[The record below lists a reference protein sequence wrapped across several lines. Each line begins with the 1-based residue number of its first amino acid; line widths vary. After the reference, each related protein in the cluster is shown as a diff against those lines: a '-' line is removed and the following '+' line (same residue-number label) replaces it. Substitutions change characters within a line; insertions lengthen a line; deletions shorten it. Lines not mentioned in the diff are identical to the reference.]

1 MLQALTQYVD
11 LVMHPE
17 RYHGHGKRPPFF
29 EGWYYKMINADRGR
43 RIAIIPGIFLS
54 DDPDKHHAFIQVF
67 DGLSGDATYHRFPAE
82 AFDAARDHF
91 EVRIGANTFT
101 HDRIHLDIADDL
113 RTVQGELRFKNVI
126 GWPVSTVE
134 PGIMGHFGWLSFME
148 CYHGVIGLDHAVEG
162 TLVIDGQPV
171 DFYGGRGYIEKDWG
185 QSFPSGWV
193 WMQTNHFDLPGVSLT
208 ASAAVIPFMSTSFIG
223 FIVGF
228 WHHGVLHRFATYR
241 RSTTERLIIDAQ
253 HVDWTLRNRT
263 HRLHILAQR
272 AETTPLPGPD
282 KIEMGKRVP
291 ETLKS
296 RIEVRL
302 TSLKDETTAVFE
314 GVGECAGL
322 EVAGEWERLIVR

>member
-1 MLQALTQYVD
+1 MLRALTHYVD

-17 RYHGHGKRPPFF
+17 RYHGHGKHPPFF
-29 EGWYYKMINADRGR
+29 EGWYYKMISADRER
-43 RIAIIPGIFLS
+43 RIAIIPGIFQS
-54 DDPDKHHAFIQVF
+54 DDPAKHHAFIQIF

-82 AFDAARDHF
+82 SFDAARDRF
-91 EVRIGANTFT
+91 ELRIGPNLFT
-101 HDRIHLDIADDL
+101 RDRIHLDIDDDL
-113 RTVQGELRFKNVI
+113 RTVHGDLRFNSVI
-126 GWPVSTVE
+126 GWPVSAAE
-134 PGIMGHFGWLSFME
+134 PGIMGYFGWLSFME
-148 CYHGVIGLDHAVEG
+148 CYHGVVGLDHAVEG
-162 TLVIDGQPV
+162 ALTIDGQSV

-193 WMQTNHFDLPGVSLT
+193 WMQTNHFDQPGTSLT
-208 ASAAVIPFMSTSFIG
+208 ASSAVIPFMGTSFIG

-228 WHHGVLHRFATYR
+228 WHHGRLHRFATYR
-241 RSTTERLIIDAQ
+241 QSKTERLEIDVE
-253 HVDWTLRNRT
+253 HVDWTLCNGT
-263 HRLHILAQR
+263 HRLHILAHR

-302 TSLKDETTAVFE
+302 TPLKEDSSVVFA